1 MSCVAMNEAGI
12 VWSGNTDHA
21 QVSGKL
27 ALSPSPFLLI
37 PAPPPPLHLPRN
49 LGPPPHHLLQQIPTT
64 PILLPIPL
72 CPSIQ
77 SLPLP
82 PRSLPLLSPHYPGHW
97 ATLR

>member
-1 MSCVAMNEAGI
+1 M
-12 VWSGNTDHA
+12 
-21 QVSGKL
+21 KL
-27 ALSPSPFLLI
+27 ALCGLVTQTTHRSVGTLAVSPSPFLLI
-37 PAPPPPLHLPRN
+37 PPPPLHLPRN

-64 PILLPIPL
+64 PILLPTPL